1 MRRPVKISR
10 GYPIPRPG
18 GGPGGCMRPAA
29 GRCGLPGW
37 RTGRREFCFTGEM
50 HPKDRSR
57 LAFIMRY
64 AVRHP
69 ERIVPHARRLARDL
83 VLRLRFGIT

>member
-1 MRRPVKISR
+1 MHEA
-10 GYPIPRPG
+10 G
-18 GGPGGCMRPAA
+18 GGVLWLA
-29 GRCGLPGW
+29 GL
-37 RTGRREFCFTGEM
+37 TDGRLGFCFTGEM
-50 HPKDRSR
+50 QPNDRSR

-83 VLRLRFGIT
+83 VLRLRHFGIT

>member
-1 MRRPVKISR
+1 
-10 GYPIPRPG
+10 
-18 GGPGGCMRPAA
+18 
-29 GRCGLPGW
+29 
-37 RTGRREFCFTGEM
+37 M
-50 HPKDRSR
+50 HPNDRSR

-83 VLRLRFGIT
+83 VLRLRHFGIT

>member
-1 MRRPVKISR
+1 MHEAD
-10 GYPIPRPG
+10 G
-18 GGPGGCMRPAA
+18 GALWLA
-29 GRCGLPGW
+29 GL
-37 RTGRREFCFTGEM
+37 TDGRRGFCLTEEM
-50 HPKDRSR
+50 HPNDRSR

-83 VLRLRFGIT
+83 VLRLRHFGIT